1 MNPQATATGSL
12 AELLD
17 ADEWARSLRADALEG
32 LQRDPKE
39 LAPTWLYDD
48 RGSELF
54 DEITRLPE
62 YYPTRAE
69 RAALLAH
76 AGEIAAA
83 THPTTLVELG
93 AGTAE
98 KTRVLLDGLS
108 ATGAL
113 LRYVPFDVAAPTLAT
128 TIAAIADEYPGLEVH
143 GVAGDFRRHLA
154 QLPTTGRTLVAFLG
168 GTVGNLRPAER
179 AAMFSELAEVLRP
192 GDALLLGTDLVK
204 DRSRLVAAYDDAAG
218 VTAAF
223 NRNVLAVLNRD
234 LGADFDVDAFDHV
247 ARFDE
252 EHRWI
257 EMHLRAQRPM
267 VVHIE
272 GLDLQIELEEGETI
286 RTEISAK
293 FDRQQVAD
301 EMAAAGFTA
310 TGWWTD
316 PDGDFALTL
325 AER

>member
-1 MNPQATATGSL
+1 MTAPATAGGTL
-12 AELLD
+12 AVLLD
-17 ADEWARSLRADALEG
+17 ADDWARSLHADALAG
-32 LQRDPKE
+32 LQQDAKE

-83 THPTTLVELG
+83 TRPTTLVELG

-98 KTRVLLDGLS
+98 KTRVLLDALC
-108 ATGAL
+108 ATGTL
-113 LRYVPFDVAAPTLAT
+113 RRYVPFDVAAPTLAT
-128 TIAAIADEYPGLEVH
+128 TMGAVAKEYPGLEVR
-143 GVAGDFRRHLA
+143 GVAGDFRRHLS
-154 QLPTTGRTLVAFLG
+154 QLPTSGRTLVAFLG

-179 AAMFSELAEVLRP
+179 AAMFRELAEVLRP
-192 GDALLLGTDLVK
+192 DDSFLLGTDLVK
-204 DRSRLVAAYDDAAG
+204 DRGRLVAAYDDAAG

-223 NRNVLAVLNRD
+223 NRNVLAVLNRE
-234 LGADFDVDAFDHV
+234 LCADFDVDAFDHV

-257 EMHLRAQRPM
+257 EMHLRATRPM
-267 VVHIE
+267 VVRIH
-272 GLDLQIELEEGETI
+272 GLDLQIELAEGETI

-293 FDRQQVAD
+293 FDRQQVAS
-301 EMAAAGFTA
+301 ELAAAGFTA

-325 AER
+325 AVR